1 MRRKLESA
9 ASNRRDEQFR
19 ITARQFTIARRLE
32 RSMKASHTRDL
43 GGLSIVRLGKTD
55 WRVSSGE
62 GGEELLGYIER
73 QRGGRFEVVWMT
85 DPMRWGYAAS
95 FDEAILAFG
104 DSVRFTGEVL
114 DDRAAVVGSPRSPA
128 VTPARRTTWLKS
140 TGRSSVA

>member
-1 MRRKLESA
+1 
-9 ASNRRDEQFR
+9 
-19 ITARQFTIARRLE
+19 
-32 RSMKASHTRDL
+32 MKASRPREL

-62 GGEELLGYIER
+62 NAEDLLGYIER

-95 FDEAILAFG
+95 FDEALLAFG

-114 DDRAAVVGSPRSPA
+114 DDRAQVVGSPRASVFA
-128 VTPARRTTWLKS
+128 PARRTTWLKS